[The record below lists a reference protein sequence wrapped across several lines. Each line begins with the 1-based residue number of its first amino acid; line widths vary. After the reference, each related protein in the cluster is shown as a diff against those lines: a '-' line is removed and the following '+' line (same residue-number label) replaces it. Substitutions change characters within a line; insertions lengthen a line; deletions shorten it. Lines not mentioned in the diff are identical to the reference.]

1 MQEERDPRIPTDP
14 SVLEAHR
21 GKILWLADWCDR
33 VEKRLIKEGKLPP
46 EGLVLPPLR
55 SEK

>member
-1 MQEERDPRIPTDP
+1 MPEERDPRIPTDP